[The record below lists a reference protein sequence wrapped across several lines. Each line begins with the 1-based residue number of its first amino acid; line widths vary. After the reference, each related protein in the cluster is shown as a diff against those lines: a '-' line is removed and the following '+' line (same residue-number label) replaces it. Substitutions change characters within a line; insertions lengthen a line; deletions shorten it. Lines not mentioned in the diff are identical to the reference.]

1 LLGTLT
7 FAIALNA
14 SAALG
19 AGDETP
25 LYAQTASFVAK
36 AIHAGEDISQVHEVF
51 ELPPLERS
59 ELAKLSGC
67 DGTVQPAGE
76 RKIVIIDW
84 ICGEGAVEPGLSR
97 SIAMIFDEGGN
108 LYGFAI
114 NGLVRD
120 FKPTEA
126 SQQTSS
132 PPSTYRVA
140 RRFGDAVVAGEDPTL
155 DGHVPLSAFDLARL
169 AQFQGGTVS
178 VARRSV
184 EATRSLRFTPT
195 GVGKNNTR
203 STIIYFDDDGLPI
216 GVIFQ
221 PSYDENWKGDAGRDL
236 QAWTSDVRNKNKR
249 YR

>member
-1 LLGTLT
+1 MLRTLT

-25 LYAQTASFVAK
+25 LYAQTASHLAK
-36 AIHAGEDISQVHEVF
+36 AIHAGDDISQVHEVF

-59 ELAKLSGC
+59 ELAKLSGY
-67 DGTVQPAGE
+67 DGTV
-76 RKIVIIDW
+76 
-84 ICGEGAVEPGLSR
+84 EPSLSR
-97 SIAMIFDEGGN
+97 SIAMIFDEDGN

-120 FKPTEA
+120 FKPTEE

-155 DGHVPLSAFDLARL
+155 DGYVPLSAFDLARL

-221 PSYDENWKGDAGRDL
+221 PSCDENWKGDAGRDL
-236 QAWTSDVRNKNKR
+236 QAWTSDV
-249 YR
+249 